1 MGMTL
6 AEYQHQAAR
15 TINRDLSE
23 QQLVLH
29 ALHGLAAEVG
39 EVHGIFQKV
48 YQGHELDLAHLREE
62 IGDTMWFIMELC
74 TAYDWSAEEIAQNNI
89 EKLEK
94 RYPGAGFDPE
104 RSVHREEA

>member
-1 MGMTL
+1 MT
-6 AEYQHQAAR
+6 EYQHQAAR
-15 TINRDLSE
+15 TINRDLTK

-39 EVHGIFQKV
+39 EIHGIYQKA

-62 IGDTMWFIMELC
+62 IGDALWFVMELC
-74 TAYDWSAEEIAQNNI
+74 TAYDWSADGIAQNNI